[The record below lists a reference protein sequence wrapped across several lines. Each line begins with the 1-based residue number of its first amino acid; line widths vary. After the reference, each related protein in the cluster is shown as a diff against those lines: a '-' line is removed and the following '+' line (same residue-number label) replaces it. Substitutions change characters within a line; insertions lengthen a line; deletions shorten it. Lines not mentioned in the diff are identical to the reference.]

1 MNNDSEAT
9 PLLSVK
15 YVPSPDTLT
24 KLVKRLRA
32 LTLTLLPVEV
42 SPTSLSEPTSRIITP
57 QVIAAYRES
66 AGDFVEALP
75 YCLLRAR
82 AEFMYD
88 ADHNPADYG
97 ENYGRAIACEVLA
110 RKIVHQSPP
119 DRVNAF
125 MSTRFKHRQLDGD
138 ESDMASALEMAI
150 DSHCTIFLS
159 STEAQDVVGALWR
172 GDLIQ
177 KNNENLEI
185 EYVPY
190 SETHLET
197 FWGHLDPSRLSVPR
211 YQNIVRVIV
220 WFVLLFVYC
229 QTVRQP
235 AERLDPLN
243 NAHLDG
249 WEDAFYLLA
258 LSITLEDV
266 YKVRVVILTQPRGGC
281 LMITQFTKLLTF
293 VTWRVFTFWN
303 MVSLITDSLILAAFI
318 LRVVAMRVTSDEE
331 QIRLRIA
338 SFQVLSFVSPFI
350 WMKLLTVFDG
360 YKYIGTMQICIARM
374 LQESGIFFALLSVMA
389 LGFTQALWALD
400 AADGQA
406 SPPSSVVNVLVQALL
421 GSPNFDI
428 FSRYQIMSVMFFVSW
443 LTYCCSSSGLVMYY
457 FWNVVTAIILL
468 NVLIS
473 LFASA
478 YQNIVDDAEAQ
489 YLAFFAGKTVGMIRA
504 PDVYVYPAPF
514 NLIEILFVTPFEHI
528 PGVRL
533 NDKNYAKLNRAVMR
547 VVFIIPLTLIALYES
562 THGRHW
568 VTDWLRSDNEGDENY
583 SQSKDPEADA
593 EEDGRRISK
602 IPFEELIKAFPNT
615 AQSSE
620 ELLLNEINGLKKQLN
635 AVLQK
640 LDGGGASVKG
650 E

>member
-1 MNNDSEAT
+1 MDDDSEAT
-9 PLLSVK
+9 SLLSVK
-15 YVPSPDTLT
+15 YTPSPDTLT

-57 QVIAAYRES
+57 QVIAAYRDS

-82 AEFMYD
+82 AEFMFD

-125 MSTRFKHRQLDGD
+125 MSTRFKHRQIDGD
-138 ESDMASALEMAI
+138 ESDMTSALEMAI
-150 DSHCTIFLS
+150 DLHCTIFLS

-177 KNNENLEI
+177 KNDENLEI

-190 SETHLET
+190 AQTHPET

-211 YQNIVRVIV
+211 YLNFVRIIV

-243 NAHLDG
+243 NAYLDG

-266 YKVRVVILTQPRGGC
+266 YK
-281 LMITQFTKLLTF
+281 FTKLLTF
-293 VTWRVFTFWN
+293 VTWRTFSFWN

-318 LRVVAMRVTSDEE
+318 LRVVAMRVTSGEE
-331 QIRLRIA
+331 QIGLRIA

-421 GSPNFDI
+421 GSPNFDT
-428 FSRYQIMSVMFFVSW
+428 F
-443 LTYCCSSSGLVMYY
+443 TSSSGLVMYY

-478 YQNIVDDAEAQ
+478 YQNVVDDAEAQ

-514 NLIEILFVTPFEHI
+514 NLIEILLVTPFDLI
-528 PGVRL
+528 PGARL
-533 NDKNYAKLNRAVMR
+533 SNKNYAKLNRAVMR
-547 VVFIIPLTLIALYES
+547 VVFILPLTVIALYES
-562 THGRHW
+562 TRGRHW

-583 SQSKDPEADA
+583 SQSRDPEADA
-593 EEDGRRISK
+593 EEDGRKISK
-602 IPFEELIKAFPNT
+602 VSFEELIKAFPNT

-640 LDGGGASVKG
+640 LDAGGASVKG

>member
-1 MNNDSEAT
+1 MDDDSEAT
-9 PLLSVK
+9 SLLSVK
-15 YVPSPDTLT
+15 YTPSPDTLS

-57 QVIAAYRES
+57 QVIAAYRKS

-82 AEFMYD
+82 AEFMFD

-125 MSTRFKHRQLDGD
+125 MSTRFKHRQIDGD
-138 ESDMASALEMAI
+138 ESDMTSALEMAI
-150 DSHCTIFLS
+150 DLHCTIFLS

-190 SETHLET
+190 AQTHPET

-211 YQNIVRVIV
+211 YLNVVRIIV

-235 AERLDPLN
+235 AERLDPLT
-243 NAHLDG
+243 NAYLDG

-266 YKVRVVILTQPRGGC
+266 YK
-281 LMITQFTKLLTF
+281 FTKLLTF
-293 VTWRVFTFWN
+293 VTWRAFSFWN
-303 MVSLITDSLILAAFI
+303 MVSLITDSLILTAFI

-331 QIRLRIA
+331 QIGLRIA

-350 WMKLLTVFDG
+350 WMKLLTIFDG

-421 GSPNFDI
+421 GSPNFET
-428 FSRYQIMSVMFFVSW
+428 FS
-443 LTYCCSSSGLVMYY
+443 SSSGLVMYY
-457 FWNVVTAIILL
+457 LWNVVTAIILL

-478 YQNIVDDAEAQ
+478 YQNVVDDAEAQ
-489 YLAFFAGKTVGMIRA
+489 HLAFFAGKTVGMIRA

-514 NLIEILFVTPFEHI
+514 NLIEILFVTPFDLI
-528 PGVRL
+528 PGARL
-533 NDKNYAKLNRAVMR
+533 SNKNYAKLNRAVMR
-547 VVFIIPLTLIALYES
+547 VVFILPLTVIALYES
-562 THGRHW
+562 TRGRHW

-583 SQSKDPEADA
+583 SQSRDPEADS
-593 EEDGRRISK
+593 EEDGRKISK
-602 IPFEELIKAFPNT
+602 VSFEELIKAFPNT

-635 AVLQK
+635 AVLQR
-640 LDGGGASVKG
+640 LDAGGASVKG

>member
-1 MNNDSEAT
+1 MDDDSEAT
-9 PLLSVK
+9 SLLSIK
-15 YVPSPDTLT
+15 YTPSPDTLT

-82 AEFMYD
+82 AEFMFD

-119 DRVNAF
+119 DRINAF
-125 MSTRFKHRQLDGD
+125 MSTRFKHRQIDGD
-138 ESDMASALEMAI
+138 ESDMTSALEMAI
-150 DSHCTIFLS
+150 DLHCTIFLS
-159 STEAQDVVGALWR
+159 STEAQDVVDALWR

-177 KNNENLEI
+177 KNDENLEI

-190 SETHLET
+190 AQTHPET

-211 YQNIVRVIV
+211 YLNFVRIIV

-243 NAHLDG
+243 NAYLDG

-266 YKVRVVILTQPRGGC
+266 YK
-281 LMITQFTKLLTF
+281 FTKLLTF
-293 VTWRVFTFWN
+293 VTWRAFSFWN

-331 QIRLRIA
+331 QIGLRIA

-421 GSPNFDI
+421 GYVFPLLAAFVFTDQFRSPNFDT
-428 FSRYQIMSVMFFVSW
+428 F
-443 LTYCCSSSGLVMYY
+443 TSSSGLVMYY

-478 YQNIVDDAEAQ
+478 YQNVVDDAEAQ

-514 NLIEILFVTPFEHI
+514 NLIEILLVTPFDLI
-528 PGVRL
+528 PGARL
-533 NDKNYAKLNRAVMR
+533 SNKNYAKLNRAVMR
-547 VVFIIPLTLIALYES
+547 VVFILPLTVIALYES
-562 THGRHW
+562 TRGRHW

-583 SQSKDPEADA
+583 SQSRDPEADA
-593 EEDGRRISK
+593 EEDGRKISK
-602 IPFEELIKAFPNT
+602 VSFEELIKAFPNT

-640 LDGGGASVKG
+640 LDAGGASVKG

>member
-1 MNNDSEAT
+1 MNDDSEAT
-9 PLLSVK
+9 SLLSVK

-57 QVIAAYRES
+57 QVIAAYRQS

-82 AEFMYD
+82 AEFMFD

-119 DRVNAF
+119 DQINAF

-138 ESDMASALEMAI
+138 ESDMTSALEMAI

-190 SETHLET
+190 SETYPET

-211 YQNIVRVIV
+211 HQNIVRIVV
-220 WFVLLFVYC
+220 WFALLFVYC

-243 NAHLDG
+243 NAYLDG

-266 YKVRVVILTQPRGGC
+266 YK
-281 LMITQFTKLLTF
+281 FTKLLTF
-293 VTWRVFTFWN
+293 VTWRAFTFWN
-303 MVSLITDSLILAAFI
+303 MVSLITDLLILTAFI

-331 QIRLRIA
+331 QIKLRIA

-374 LQESGIFFALLSVMA
+374 LQESGIFFALLSIMA

-428 FSRYQIMSVMFFVSW
+428 FSSP
-443 LTYCCSSSGLVMYY
+443 SGLVMYY

-478 YQNIVDDAEAQ
+478 YQNVVDDAEAQ

-528 PGVRL
+528 PGLRL
-533 NDKNYAKLNRAVMR
+533 SGKNYAKLNRAVMR
-547 VVFIIPLTLIALYES
+547 VVFILPLTLIALYES
-562 THGRHW
+562 IRGRHW
-568 VTDWLRSDNEGDENY
+568 VTDWLRSANEGDENY
-583 SQSKDPEADA
+583 SQSRNPEVDA
-593 EEDGRRISK
+593 EEDDRRISK
-602 IPFEELIKAFPNT
+602 VPFEELITAFPNT

-640 LDGGGASVKG
+640 LDAGSASMKG
-650 E
+650 K

>member
-1 MNNDSEAT
+1 MNDDSEAT
-9 PLLSVK
+9 SLLSVK
-15 YVPSPDTLT
+15 YTPSPDTMT

-75 YCLLRAR
+75 YCLIRAR
-82 AEFMYD
+82 AEFMFD

-110 RKIVHQSPP
+110 RRIVHQSPP
-119 DRVNAF
+119 DRINAI
-125 MSTRFKHRQLDGD
+125 MSTRFRHRQIDGD
-138 ESDMASALEMAI
+138 ESDMTSALEMAI
-150 DSHCTIFLS
+150 DLHCTIFLS

-190 SETHLET
+190 AQTHPET

-211 YQNIVRVIV
+211 YLNVVRIIV

-235 AERLDPLN
+235 AERLDPLT
-243 NAHLDG
+243 NAYLDG

-266 YKVRVVILTQPRGGC
+266 YK
-281 LMITQFTKLLTF
+281 FTKLLTF
-293 VTWRVFTFWN
+293 TTWRAFSFWN

-318 LRVVAMRVTSDEE
+318 LRVVAMRVTDDEQ
-331 QIRLRIA
+331 QIGLRIA

-421 GSPNFDI
+421 GSPNFEL
-428 FSRYQIMSVMFFVSW
+428 FSS
-443 LTYCCSSSGLVMYY
+443 TSGLVMYY

-478 YQNIVDDAEAQ
+478 YQNVVDDAEAQ

-514 NLIEILFVTPFEHI
+514 NLIEIIFVAPFDFI
-528 PGVRL
+528 PGARL
-533 NDKNYAKLNRAVMR
+533 SNKSYAKLNRAVMR
-547 VVFIIPLTLIALYES
+547 VVFILPLTVIALYES
-562 THGRHW
+562 TRGRHW

-583 SQSKDPEADA
+583 SQSRDPEADA
-593 EEDGRRISK
+593 EEDGRKISK
-602 IPFEELIKAFPNT
+602 VCFEDLIKAFPNT

-620 ELLLNEINGLKKQLN
+620 ELLLNEINGLKKQLE

-640 LDGGGASVKG
+640 LDAGGASVKG

>member
-1 MNNDSEAT
+1 MSDDSEDT
-9 PLLSVK
+9 SLLSVK

-42 SPTSLSEPTSRIITP
+42 SPNSLSEPTSRIITP

-97 ENYGRAIACEVLA
+97 EDYGRAIACEVLA

-119 DRVNAF
+119 DQINAF

-159 STEAQDVVGALWR
+159 STEAQDVVDALWQ

-190 SETHLET
+190 AGTHPRT
-197 FWGHLDPSRLSVPR
+197 FWGHLEPSRLSVPR
-211 YQNIVRVIV
+211 YQNVLRIVV

-243 NAHLDG
+243 NAYLDG
-249 WEDAFYLLA
+249 WEVVFYLLA
-258 LSITLEDV
+258 LTIAVEDI
-266 YKVRVVILTQPRGGC
+266 YK
-281 LMITQFTKLLTF
+281 FTKLLTF
-293 VTWRVFTFWN
+293 VTWRAFSFWN

-318 LRVVAMRVTSDEE
+318 LRVVAMRVTGAE
-331 QIRLRIA
+331 QQINLRTA

-374 LQESGIFFALLSVMA
+374 LQESSIFFALLSIMA

-421 GSPNFDI
+421 GSPNFEI
-428 FSRYQIMSVMFFVSW
+428 FSS
-443 LTYCCSSSGLVMYY
+443 LGLVMYY

-473 LFASA
+473 LFSSA
-478 YQNIVDDAEAQ
+478 YQNVVDDAEAQ

-514 NLIEILFVTPFEHI
+514 NLIEIVFVTPFEYI
-528 PGVRL
+528 PGFRL
-533 NDKNYAKLNRAVMR
+533 SHKNYAKLNRFVMR
-547 VVFIIPLTLIALYES
+547 VVFVLPLTLIALYES
-562 THGRHW
+562 TRGRHW

-583 SQSKDPEADA
+583 SQSRDPEADA
-593 EEDGRRISK
+593 EENGRKISK
-602 IPFEELIKAFPNT
+602 VSFEELIKAFPNT

-620 ELLLNEINGLKKQLN
+620 ELLLNEIAGLKKQLST
-635 AVLQK
+635 VLQK
-640 LDGGGASVKG
+640 LDAGGASVKG